1 MELSK
6 YSSWYLLREDKFIE
20 LDTEDKLAID
30 ENMHMG
36 DIFFECHTAQRGK
49 MAMADCLLWTCCIN
63 SPLSLHNDP

>member
-49 MAMADCLLWTCCIN
+49 NGYGRLLVMD
-63 SPLSLHNDP
+63 LLHKFTSQPP